1 MCDTDFSFGGEQE
14 IPLTI
19 EITPSANINFRREI
33 FESESVLGK
42 AEKIVKD
49 IVEDVI
55 ESELRAPLHQR
66 CETGVTS
73 KNQSVSKKKMT
84 ARLRTTPPRTAALSL
99 SHCRLS

>member
-1 MCDTDFSFGGEQE
+1 LCDTDFSFGGEQE

-19 EITPSANINFRREI
+19 EIKANINFRREI

-55 ESELRAPLHQR
+55 ESETIIAIDDAF
-66 CETGVTS
+66 TKGYTIATS
-73 KNQSVSKKKMT
+73 FVANKVEKDNNNII
-84 ARLRTTPPRTAALSL
+84 
-99 SHCRLS
+99 